1 MSRSGYSDDCD
12 GWALIRWRGAVASAI
27 KGQRGQAFLRKV
39 LVALDAMPDK
49 RLAADSLH
57 EPSSGEFCTLGVVGT
72 ARGLDLAALE
82 YSEREDV
89 ADAFGISSALAGEI
103 MFMNDDNE
111 LTDDCTTPEQR
122 WVRMRKW
129 ISGKIQTGDKS

>member
-1 MSRSGYSDDCD
+1 MSRSGYSEGCD

-27 KGQRGQAFLRKV
+27 KGQRGQAFLRE
-39 LVALDAMPDK
+39 ALAALYAMPDK
-49 RLAADSLH
+49 KLTTDSLH
-57 EPSSGEFCTLGVVGT
+57 EPATGEFCTLGVVGT
-72 ARGLDLAALE
+72 ARGMDLATLE
-82 YSEREDV
+82 YVEREGI
-89 ADAFGISSALAGEI
+89 AAAFSISPALAAEI

>member
-12 GWALIRWRGAVASAI
+12 GWALICWRGAVTSAI
-27 KGQRGQAFLRKV
+27 KGKRGQAFLRES
-39 LVALDAMPDK
+39 LAALDTMPVK
-49 RLAADSLH
+49 RLTTDSLH